1 MPAKIYPKC
10 KLKQDTHM
18 ALTYEGYVVPCC
30 MIAGDAF
37 KQIKAL
43 LGDMVI
49 RTLPSGTID
58 EI

>member
-37 KQIKAL
+37 KQIKEVL
-43 LGDMVI
+43 YL
-49 RTLPSGTID
+49 
-58 EI
+58 E